1 MVKPALAAL
10 SSCVARLA
18 CALLLG
24 LSGCEALYQSY
35 NFTEPLQTTLPVQ
48 VSGDEVWITSL
59 PPGAEVYIQPYTPGQ
74 VPSHATAPEAL
85 RGKTPLRI
93 TLPPG
98 SYWLELA
105 LEADVFESYFTPPY
119 DDAQFE
125 LEGATSEALLFRPF
139 APGEKRRV
147 LRYYQLEKQHQQG
160 QTLIALFHPRGAP
173 LERVAALYPSGEQY
187 RFAPDELRD
196 LLQRVQVPRDLQE
209 GFLVLLRRGGKAFW
223 SMRDEYSVALEVRQ
237 NAIEGRIVALYTGT
251 PLPDP
256 LIPDG
261 GM

>member
-1 MVKPALAAL
+1 MQSSPSCWLL
-10 SSCVARLA
+10 SVVSC
-18 CALLLG
+18 LLLV
-24 LSGCEALYQSY
+24 LSGCEALYHSY
-35 NFTEPLQTTLPVQ
+35 TFTEPLLTTLPVQ
-48 VSGDEVWITSL
+48 TSGDEVWITSL
-59 PPGAEVYIQPYTPGQ
+59 PAGAEVYIQSYTPEQ

-85 RGKTPLRI
+85 RGKTPLRL

-105 LEADVFESYFTPPY
+105 LDAEVFESYFTPPY
-119 DDAQFE
+119 DDAQLE
-125 LEGATSEALLFRPF
+125 LGGASSEALLFRPF

-147 LRYYQLEKQHQQG
+147 LRYYRVEKQARQG

-173 LERVAALYPSGEQY
+173 LERVAALYPLGEQY

-196 LLQRVQVPRDLQE
+196 LLQRVQVPRDIQD

-223 SMRDEYSVALEVRQ
+223 SVRDEYSVALEVRA